1 MKRVFA
7 AIDISDEARTAIGKY
22 VEKLRTEFAEVPVR
36 WEKPEKLHITVK
48 FAGPLDENELGKF
61 KQRIKLTAIS
71 VGPFR
76 ITVTGTGAFVKRRGP
91 SVLWL
96 GIEIVGGDNAT
107 FTRLAAKV
115 DDEEKRPFNP
125 HITIGRIKDTKKART
140 LIEKH
145 RSSHFEPVEFEVNEL
160 VIYESTLLPAGS
172 TYTKLTSFSLE
183 RGRPRPQ

>member
-7 AIDISDEARTAIGKY
+7 AIDISDEARSAIGQY
-22 VEKLRTEFAEVPVR
+22 VNNLHNEFSDLPIR
-36 WEKPEKLHITVK
+36 WEKLEKLHLTVK
-48 FAGPLDENELGKF
+48 FAGSLDENELEKF
-61 KQRIKLTAIS
+61 KQRIKLAAIS
-71 VGPFR
+71 GGPFR

-115 DDEEKRPFNP
+115 DDEEKRPFKP
-125 HITIGRIKDTKKART
+125 HITIARIEDAKKAKT